1 MNMIT
6 KLIPS
11 LPSSMLALCLLGA
24 GGANAAGGLEVL
36 QARPAAP
43 KLVLAD
49 VYGVTHRLADLRGSV
64 VLINFWATWCP
75 PCRQEMPGLQRAW
88 EQLEGSDFRIL
99 AVATGQDSA
108 AIAQFYR
115 SMPAPLT
122 FTLLPDPD
130 NTGWQ
135 SWPFHG
141 LPATFI
147 VDKSGH
153 VVDLVE
159 GAREWDSPAMLAFLR
174 QLIAEPFDPDQP
186 QVQVDAGRAR
196 EDKIPYLH
204 P

>member
-1 MNMIT
+1 
-6 KLIPS
+6 
-11 LPSSMLALCLLGA
+11 
-24 GGANAAGGLEVL
+24 
-36 QARPAAP
+36 
-43 KLVLAD
+43 
-49 VYGVTHRLADLRGSV
+49 
-64 VLINFWATWCP
+64 
-75 PCRQEMPGLQRAW
+75 MPGLQRAW

-130 NTGWQ
+130 NTGWR

-186 QVQVDAGRAR
+186 QVQVDAGQAR

>member
-1 MNMIT
+1 MHMIT
-6 KLIPS
+6 ALMRPLPTLI
-11 LPSSMLALCLLGA
+11 LALCLLGTV
-24 GGANAAGGLEVL
+24 GANAGGLDVL
-36 QARPAAP
+36 QRRPPAP
-43 KLVLAD
+43 SLVLAD

-88 EQLEGSDFRIL
+88 EQLKGADFRIL
-99 AVATGQDSA
+99 AVATGQDRAS
-108 AIAQFYR
+108 IAQFYR

-122 FTLLPDPD
+122 FTLLPDPE
-130 NTGWQ
+130 NTGWR

-159 GAREWDSPAMLAFLR
+159 GAREWDSPDMLAVLR
-174 QLIAEPFDPDQP
+174 GLIAEPFDPGQP
-186 QVQVDAGRAR
+186 QVQVDAGQALGHSTLTLR
-196 EDKIPYLH
+196 P
-204 P
+204 